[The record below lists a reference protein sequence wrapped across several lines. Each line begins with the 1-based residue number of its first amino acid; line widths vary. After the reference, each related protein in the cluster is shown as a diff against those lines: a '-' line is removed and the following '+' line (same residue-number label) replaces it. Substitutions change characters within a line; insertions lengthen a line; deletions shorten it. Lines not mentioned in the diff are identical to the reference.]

1 MDSDLNIINRLP
13 QKSKTEYFFN
23 AIPDDGLVFYLSLFC
38 NNTIAA
44 LSYTTTK
51 SIKFTVLAEGTI
63 SFVGIIDFCFIIKIK
78 DMEIKIK
85 QIMDS
90 SKPSSFIAVIPG
102 FGKRYFSDLN
112 NE

>member
-1 MDSDLNIINRLP
+1 MEMDINIINRLP
-13 QKSKTEYFFN
+13 QKSKTEYFFK
-23 AIPDDGLVFYLSLFC
+23 AVPDDGIIFYFNLYC
-38 NNTIAA
+38 NNTIAS
-44 LSYTTTK
+44 LSYTAFK
-51 SIKFTVLAEGTI
+51 SNKFVVLAEGTI